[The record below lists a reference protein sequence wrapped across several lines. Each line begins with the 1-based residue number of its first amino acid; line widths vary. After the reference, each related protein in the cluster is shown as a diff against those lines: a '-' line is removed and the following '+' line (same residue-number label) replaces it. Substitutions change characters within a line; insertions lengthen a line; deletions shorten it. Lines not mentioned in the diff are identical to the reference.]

1 MNVFSEIFYSIAGV
15 KRYPEF
21 LKNKKGKVFLYVTI
35 VVLIYLAIA
44 NVRTIPNTMNVVS
57 ELQEAIMNFPD
68 FHLKSGKLQ
77 IEESFSYEND
87 HILVVMESENGSY
100 IKRTSESDWRTALSY
115 YESVFVMDE
124 TTLLVKNNGEIDI
137 YDYPADLQIS
147 RDWVYD
153 KIDYIYLIVAIYIV
167 FSYIFSLIGY
177 FLTALFVAL
186 VGMIICSFSNQ
197 KLTFGQLYLLSIYAK
212 TLPLFIKGLLKLISY
227 NFFGFFIVAF
237 AIACLYL
244 GLAIHRM
251 DMLEKE
257 NNRVDGPII
266 F

>member
-15 KRYPEF
+15 KHYSEF

-57 ELQEAIMNFPD
+57 ELQEVVLNFPD

-77 IEESFSYEND
+77 IDESFSYD
-87 HILVVMESENGSY
+87 KDDILFVMESEYGSY
-100 IKRTSESDWRTALSY
+100 IKETTLSDWRKALINY
-115 YESVFVMDE
+115 DTVFVMDE
-124 TTLLVKNNGEIDI
+124 TSILLKNNGEINI
-137 YDYPADLQIS
+137 YDYPVDFQIS

-153 KIDYIYLIVAIYIV
+153 KIDYIYVIVAVFIV
-167 FSYIFSLIGY
+167 FSYIFSLMGY
-177 FLTALFVAL
+177 FLTALFIAL
-186 VGMIICSFSNQ
+186 AGMIICSFSNQ
-197 KLTFGQLYLLSIYAK
+197 KLTFGQLYLLSLYAK
-212 TLPLFIKGLLKLISY
+212 TLPLFIKGLLKLINYS
-227 NFFGFFIVAF
+227 FFGFFIVSF
-237 AIACLYL
+237 AISCLYV
-244 GLAIHRM
+244 GFAIHRM

-257 NNRVDGPII
+257 NRRVDEPII

>member
-44 NVRTIPNTMNVVS
+44 NIRTIPNTISAVS
-57 ELQEAIMNFPD
+57 ELREIVMGFPD
-68 FHLKSGKLQ
+68 FHLKSGKLE
-77 IEESFSYEND
+77 IEESFSYDED
-87 HILVVMESENGSY
+87 DILFVMESEYGSY
-100 IKRTSESDWRTALSY
+100 INEIPESDWHSMLKDY
-115 YESVFVMDE
+115 YSVFMLDE
-124 TTLLVKNNGEIDI
+124 TTILIKNNGKIDI
-137 YDYPADLQIS
+137 YDYPDDLQLS

-167 FSYIFSLIGY
+167 FAFIFSLIGY
-177 FLTALFVAL
+177 FLTSLFVAL

-197 KLTFGQLYLLSIYAK
+197 KLTFGQLYLLSLYAK

-227 NFFGFFIVAF
+227 SFFGFSIVAF
-237 AIACLYL
+237 AIACLYV
-244 GLAIHRM
+244 GFAIHRM
-251 DMLEKE
+251 DVLEKE
-257 NNRVDGPII
+257 NSRVDGPVI